1 MSTSPTSVRTPSP
14 RPDSETLTEQQLSF
28 LRSCLQEYRQERLE
42 QQEAL
47 ASQPVTGDA
56 VAIAHRQSVR
66 RLLADIE
73 SALFRMDAGTYGTC
87 VHCGQ
92 ALSFERLELLPYAT
106 ACVRCLNSLSEGW

>member
-1 MSTSPTSVRTPSP
+1 VSISHTSIRTPAP
-14 RPDSETLTEQQLSF
+14 RPDSETLTAQQLKF
-28 LRSCLQEYRQERLE
+28 LRDCLQEYRQERLE
-42 QQEAL
+42 QQAAL
-47 ASQPVTGDA
+47 ATQPVTGDA

-92 ALSFERLELLPYAT
+92 ALPYERLELLPYAT
-106 ACVRCLNSLSEGW
+106 ACVRCLNSISEGW